1 MSARFLRL
9 RRHLPVAL
17 TAALLSSGGTAAAAP
32 DAHPPIF
39 GAASI
44 ESHAIQLFPKW
55 TGMLQRYLTEE
66 PAAEA
71 PCVPTSDPRSC
82 QLQRW
87 RHFLG
92 TIHRMSRDDQLR
104 AVNRFANYAPYV
116 TDPVNYH
123 VPDYWATP
131 LQFLKLDGDCEDYA
145 ITKYLSLRALGFAD
159 DDLRIVVLE
168 DMNLRIAHAILV
180 VYLDGVAWVLDNQV
194 PEVVRAESIHHYRPI
209 YSLNETTWWLY
220 RAGPAGHFQAAGR

>member
-1 MSARFLRL
+1 
-9 RRHLPVAL
+9 
-17 TAALLSSGGTAAAAP
+17 
-32 DAHPPIF
+32 
-39 GAASI
+39 
-44 ESHAIQLFPKW
+44 
-55 TGMLQRYLTEE
+55 MLQRYLTEE

-71 PCVPTSDPRSC
+71 RCVPTSDRARASCNGGGTSWHHPPDEPR
-82 QLQRW
+82 RPV
-87 RHFLG
+87 
-92 TIHRMSRDDQLR
+92 R
-104 AVNRFANYAPYV
+104 AVNRFANYAPYM

-123 VPDYWATP
+123 MPDYWATP

-145 ITKYLSLRALGFAD
+145 ITKYLSLRALEFAD

-180 VYLDGVAWVLDNQV
+180 VYLDGVAWVLDDQV

-220 RAGPAGHFQAAGR
+220 RTRPTGHFQAAGR